1 MTADPSLVDDI
12 RAHSRAMVRELGF
25 MRPTLAAT
33 AYSASAVHA
42 LLEISARGAMTAAQ
56 LVQCLDLEKSSV
68 SRMVARL
75 VKAGELGEA
84 ASGADGRIKELSLT
98 ARGRRTVAGI
108 HAYGQQQVRGAL
120 ARLDPA
126 QQQAVASGLG
136 AYARA
141 LQACRLGTEIE
152 SAPGAITISAGYRPG
167 LIGRVVEM
175 HALFYA
181 RHAGFGAFFEGR
193 VASGLAEFVGRLEAP
208 CNGIWVA
215 LQHGRI
221 VGSIAIDGQD
231 LGNNRAHLRWFILD
245 DGCRGQGAGRQLLQ
259 AALDFCDAQGFAA
272 TRLWTFQGLEAAR
285 RLYEASGF
293 ALVHEE
299 PGQQWG
305 STVTEQQ
312 FTRPLGAK
320 PAGAI

>member
-1 MTADPSLVDDI
+1 
-12 RAHSRAMVRELGF
+12 MVRELGF

-56 LVQCLDLEKSSV
+56 LVQRLDLDKSSV

-75 VKAGELGEA
+75 VKAGELWEA
-84 ASGADGRIKELSLT
+84 ASSADGRIKELSLT
-98 ARGRRTVAGI
+98 TRGRRTVAGI

-120 ARLDPA
+120 VRLEPA
-126 QQQAVASGLG
+126 QQQAVAQGLG

-141 LQACRLGTEIE
+141 LQASRLGTEVEVESKAETE

-215 LQHGRI
+215 LQNGRI
-221 VGSIAIDGQD
+221 VGSIAIDGED
-231 LGNNRAHLRWFILD
+231 LGNNQAHLRWFILD

-259 AALDFCDAQGFAA
+259 AALDFCDARGFAT

-312 FTRPLGAK
+312 FSRPLGARPGK
-320 PAGAI
+320 SS